1 MRSRYAAYA
10 LQDAAYLMAT
20 WDKSKRPAA
29 IDFSGENVVWTR
41 LEITDTKKGGIN
53 DNKGKVAFK
62 AYYRQDGE
70 EQVMVEIS
78 RFAKTKGRWFYLDG
92 LVK

>member
-1 MRSRYAAYA
+1 MRSRYSAYA
-10 LQDAAYLMAT
+10 LQNAAYLMAT
-20 WDKSKRPAA
+20 WDRLKRPAA
-29 IDFSGENVVWTR
+29 IDFSGENIVWVR
-41 LEITDTKKGGIN
+41 LEITDTKKGGVK

-62 AYYRQDGE
+62 AYYVQDGQ

-78 RFAKTKGRWFYLDG
+78 RFSKNNGLWFYLDG